1 MPWLFNPQNMTQT
14 LTLRNGTTLR
24 LPARKRYYL
33 EPSRMSGDIQSK
45 TASGLIRNMGGDR
58 VVKQQEVKS
67 DTSSR
72 HHNDHDMVAAVSG
85 ETSVTK
91 KVATKKRSARKRAT
105 GKSAST
111 GKKKKS
117 GS

>member
-1 MPWLFNPQNMTQT
+1 MPWLFNPQNMTHT
-14 LTLRNGTTLR
+14 VTLRNGLSLR

-33 EPSRMSGDIQSK
+33 EPEQMSGDIQTK
-45 TASGLIRNMGGDR
+45 VTRGLIRNMGGDR

-91 KVATKKRSARKRAT
+91 KVETKKRSARKRAT
-105 GKSAST
+105 EKSAST